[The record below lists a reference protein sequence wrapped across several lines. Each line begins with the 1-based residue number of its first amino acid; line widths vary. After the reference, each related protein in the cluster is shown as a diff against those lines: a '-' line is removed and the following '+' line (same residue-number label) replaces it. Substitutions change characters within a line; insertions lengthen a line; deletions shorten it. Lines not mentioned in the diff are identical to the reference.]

1 MGGGSGGILALRLP
15 TPIGG
20 GSVVHPGQ
28 KLLVTRLVAERR
40 MRGYESNKLEAELGV
55 IGGGQARAAVIFGH

>member
-1 MGGGSGGILALRLP
+1 MRLP
-15 TPIGG
+15 TPIGA

-55 IGGGQARAAVIFGH
+55 RNWRRASPRGGHIRSLTIG